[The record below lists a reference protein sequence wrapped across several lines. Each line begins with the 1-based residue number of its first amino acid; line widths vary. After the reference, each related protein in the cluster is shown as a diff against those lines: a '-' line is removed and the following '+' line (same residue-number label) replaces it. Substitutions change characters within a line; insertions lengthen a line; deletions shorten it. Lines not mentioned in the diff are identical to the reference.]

1 LNLLNCTDREVL
13 VEDCASGQSLIQ
25 EFRSATEGDIVTTI
39 VLSGEKPDDL
49 KDCWQAVPAMAS
61 VSRGNAQ

>member
-1 LNLLNCTDREVL
+1 M

-25 EFRSATEGDIVTTI
+25 ENAISNKEGDIVTTI
-39 VLSGEKPDDL
+39 VPTDEKPGDL
-49 KDCWQAVPAMAS
+49 KIVGKTTS